1 MSNFP
6 QPDVAGLPR
15 LRRGHQPGGRLR
27 AKAAPVPSDRLIRLL
42 LPLLVLSGCAGYMVG
57 GAYAPDIRT
66 VHVPT
71 FTTDSYRRGFEL
83 QLTEAVQ
90 KQIQQRTPYR
100 LTKGAGAD
108 TRLTGHIVEI
118 RKDVLTENRYD
129 DPRELQLSLA
139 VEVRWEDL
147 RSGRVLA
154 SQQVPLGTNT
164 VQLIANA
171 DFAPEL
177 GHSLATATQDAVDQL
192 ARQVVGLMETP
203 W

>member
-1 MSNFP
+1 MRNNR
-6 QPDVAGLPR
+6 PR
-15 LRRGHQPGGRLR
+15 TFATDSGRRWLLG
-27 AKAAPVPSDRLIRLL
+27 LL
-42 LPLLVLSGCAGYMVG
+42 LLAMTFSGCAGYMVG
-57 GAYAPDIRT
+57 NTYAPDIRT

-100 LTKGAGAD
+100 LTKGPGAD

-118 RKDVLTENRYD
+118 RKDVLTETQFD

-147 RSGRVLA
+147 RSGQVISSR
-154 SQQVPLGTNT
+154 QVPLSNDT
-164 VQLIANA
+164 VQLLANTS
-171 DFAPEL
+171 FAPEV
-177 GHSLATATQDAVDQL
+177 GQSLATATHDVTDSL
-192 ARQVVGLMETP
+192 ARQIVGMMEAP

>member
-1 MSNFP
+1 MCNNQTFP
-6 QPDVAGLPR
+6 EATRCGRRSTMGLM
-15 LRRGHQPGGRLR
+15 LIGLMLPGC
-27 AKAAPVPSDRLIRLL
+27 S
-42 LPLLVLSGCAGYMVG
+42 GYMVG

-90 KQIQQRTPYR
+90 KQIQSRTPYR
-100 LTKGAGAD
+100 LTKGPGAD
-108 TRLTGHIVEI
+108 TRLTGHIVEV
-118 RKDVLTENRYD
+118 RKDVLTETKFD

-147 RSGRVLA
+147 RTGQVLSSRQMPLSGEA
-154 SQQVPLGTNT
+154 
-164 VQLIANA
+164 VQLIAHSEY
-171 DFAPEL
+171 APEV
-177 GHSLATATQDAVDQL
+177 GHSLATATQDVTESL
-192 ARQVVGLMETP
+192 ARQIVGMMEVP